1 MNRRRFTPSSDA
13 RAPHYYPL
21 RGVAMAESARAHDA
35 FIDELCDT
43 HGVERQLTKAP
54 PRAPF
59 SNRYSK
65 TFAKNAL

>member
-1 MNRRRFTPSSDA
+1 
-13 RAPHYYPL
+13 
-21 RGVAMAESARAHDA
+21 MAESARVHDA

-43 HGVERQLTKAP
+43 QGVERQLTKAP

-59 SNRYSK
+59 SNRYSR